1 MQNSSTARGASS
13 PFHIALHSSKKFA
26 VYHTKRG
33 NTLAGVY
40 ASFHQL
46 SKSTIP
52 ANNYRLECLP
62 VQGSATLVWSH
73 VASNKKPGVKRRAYP
88 SLLRAVWCRG
98 PRTEVL
104 EARFRTT
111 RSTLPISP
119 LDERLTRSV
128 SAHTAFTSVCRHS
141 SIVSDSRSSSSIFGI
156 FFWYS
161 SVENRVRVDNAGTPV
176 ESGLFEPLASQTGA
190 RIHLRFGSISELNR
204 RIAIDGTVSPRYD
217 SRIPSF

>member
-46 SKSTIP
+46 SKSTIS
-52 ANNYRLECLP
+52 ANKYRLKCLP
-62 VQGSATLVWSH
+62 VKRSATLVWSQ
-73 VASNKKPGVKRRAYP
+73 VASNKKPGVKRRANP
-88 SLLRAVWCRG
+88 SLLRAFWCRS

-104 EARFRTT
+104 EARFAPT

-119 LDERLTRSV
+119 LDERRTRSV

-141 SIVSDSRSSSSIFGI
+141 SIVSESRSSSSIFRK
-156 FFWYS
+156 FFQYS
-161 SVENRVRVDNAGTPV
+161 SVENPAGVDNAGTLSKTAFSRV
-176 ESGLFEPLASQTGA
+176 SGDPKNSVA
-190 RIHLRFGSISELNR
+190 RSELFGSVSER
-204 RIAIDGTVSPRYD
+204 V
-217 SRIPSF
+217 